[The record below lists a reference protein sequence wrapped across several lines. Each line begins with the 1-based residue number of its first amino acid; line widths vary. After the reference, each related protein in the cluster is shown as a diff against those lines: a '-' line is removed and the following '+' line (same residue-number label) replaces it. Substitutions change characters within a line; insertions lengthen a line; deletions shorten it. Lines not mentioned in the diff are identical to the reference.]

1 MRGNKKYLVFGICVA
16 FVLFSAFAGVASA
29 ATGHVKEWGSVGSNP
44 APEEEWDRAF
54 GGSGLDRGYSVQ
66 QTSDGGYII
75 VGETYSSGTGESAV
89 WLIKT
94 NSKGIKEWDRTFGG
108 LIWNGV
114 GYTVQ
119 QTSDSGYIIVGETS
133 SCLSDIATSDVWL
146 IKTDSE
152 GIKEWDRKFGR
163 LFDDCGYS
171 VQQTSDGGYI
181 IVGETWGITTSDVW
195 LIKMDSK
202 GSEEWD
208 RTFSKSG
215 VNKGYSV
222 QQTSDG
228 GYIITGM
235 EGPFFGIYDVL
246 LIKTDS
252 EGNEE
257 WNRTFGGWCD
267 TCGRSVQQTSDGG
280 YIIAGWVYPYLFGIG
295 SKDVLLIKTDSKG
308 NEEWN
313 RTFGG
318 SDHDCGYSVQQT
330 SDGGY
335 IITGYTNS
343 SGAGESDVLLI
354 KTDSHGNKEWA
365 MTIGGSSLDKGY
377 SVEQTSDGGHIIV
390 GETYSS
396 GTGDG
401 DVWLIKITPP
411 SEKEAPGFEAIFA
424 IAGLVVLAYFL
435 KMRKLNNG

>member
-1 MRGNKKYLVFGICVA
+1 MWRLQ
-16 FVLFSAFAGVASA
+16 
-29 ATGHVKEWGSVGSNP
+29 
-44 APEEEWDRAF
+44 R
-54 GGSGLDRGYSVQ
+54 
-66 QTSDGGYII
+66 
-75 VGETYSSGTGESAV
+75 
-89 WLIKT
+89 
-94 NSKGIKEWDRTFGG
+94 G

-133 SCLSDIATSDVWL
+133 SCLSDIA
-146 IKTDSE
+146 
-152 GIKEWDRKFGR
+152 
-163 LFDDCGYS
+163 
-171 VQQTSDGGYI
+171 
-181 IVGETWGITTSDVW
+181 TSDVW

-365 MTIGGSSLDKGY
+365 MTIGGSNLDKGY

-435 KMRKLNNG
+435 KRRKLNNG

>member
-1 MRGNKKYLVFGICVA
+1 M
-16 FVLFSAFAGVASA
+16 
-29 ATGHVKEWGSVGSNP
+29 
-44 APEEEWDRAF
+44 
-54 GGSGLDRGYSVQ
+54 
-66 QTSDGGYII
+66 
-75 VGETYSSGTGESAV
+75 
-89 WLIKT
+89 
-94 NSKGIKEWDRTFGG
+94 
-108 LIWNGV
+108 
-114 GYTVQ
+114 
-119 QTSDSGYIIVGETS
+119 
-133 SCLSDIATSDVWL
+133 
-146 IKTDSE
+146 
-152 GIKEWDRKFGR
+152 
-163 LFDDCGYS
+163 
-171 VQQTSDGGYI
+171 
-181 IVGETWGITTSDVW
+181 
-195 LIKMDSK
+195 
-202 GSEEWD
+202 
-208 RTFSKSG
+208 
-215 VNKGYSV
+215 
-222 QQTSDG
+222 
-228 GYIITGM
+228 
-235 EGPFFGIYDVL
+235 
-246 LIKTDS
+246 
-252 EGNEE
+252 
-257 WNRTFGGWCD
+257 
-267 TCGRSVQQTSDGG
+267 
-280 YIIAGWVYPYLFGIG
+280 YPYLFGIG

-365 MTIGGSSLDKGY
+365 MTIGGSNLDKGY

-435 KMRKLNNG
+435 KRRKLNNG